1 MLLLVGGLLSGL
13 LGWRL
18 WAWWAP
24 AVLACVVLVLQ
35 AVANQGVLAAA
46 DGTRDLIQILTM
58 TALTSLF
65 LFYAVYSMGRS
76 LGLRWRKQR

>member
-18 WAWWAP
+18 WGWWAP

>member
-1 MLLLVGGLLSGL
+1 M
-13 LGWRL
+13 
-18 WAWWAP
+18 
-24 AVLACVVLVLQ
+24 LVLQ